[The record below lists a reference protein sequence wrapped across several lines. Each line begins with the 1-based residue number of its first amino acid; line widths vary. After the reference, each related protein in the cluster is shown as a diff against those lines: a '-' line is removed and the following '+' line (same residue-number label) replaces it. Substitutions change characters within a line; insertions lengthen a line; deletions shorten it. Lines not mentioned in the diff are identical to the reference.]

1 MTINHC
7 VAIKEYDAASYLIL
21 FQVLKSKVQLFYMS
35 YQIVPR
41 QLFYMSYQIF
51 PRFLYVL
58 PNFSTFSICLP
69 KFFHVFYMSYLLNAN
84 NRNTRTMCEIGS
96 KLTIGVVL
104 VSLLLTL
111 CVFATLFYCFYC

>member
-7 VAIKEYDAASYLIL
+7 VAIKKYDAASYLIL
-21 FQVLKSKVQLFYMS
+21 FQVLKFKVQLFFMS
-35 YQIVPR
+35 YH
-41 QLFYMSYQIF
+41 IF

-58 PNFSTFSICLP
+58 PNCSTSGFLYVLPNLSTFSICLT
-69 KFFHVFYMSYLLNAN
+69 KFFHVFYMSYLLKVN
-84 NRNTRTMCEIGS
+84 NRNTRTMCEICS

-111 CVFATLFYCFYC
+111 YVFPTLF